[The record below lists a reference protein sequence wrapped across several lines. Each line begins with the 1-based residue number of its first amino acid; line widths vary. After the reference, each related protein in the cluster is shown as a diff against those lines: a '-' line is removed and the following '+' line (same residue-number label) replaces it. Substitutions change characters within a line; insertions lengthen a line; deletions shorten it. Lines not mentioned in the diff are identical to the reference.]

1 MANQLFFS
9 CLMLAAGLGIP
20 VMAALSATLGSRYG
34 SPAFAASVLFLVA
47 VSVSVGFLFL
57 VEGGLRPFPK
67 TSAQVPFYFYLG
79 GVFVA
84 FYVLSVTWV
93 APQFGVGN
101 AVAFVLLGQL
111 ISMATIDQFG
121 LLGAPVHALTVQRS
135 VGLMLMA
142 VGVLLA
148 VRRG

>member
-1 MANQLFFS
+1 
-9 CLMLAAGLGIP
+9 MLATGIGIP
-20 VMAALSATLGSRYG
+20 VMAALSSTLGARYG

-47 VSVSVGFLFL
+47 LSISVVFLFA
-57 VEGGLRPFPK
+57 VEGGLKPVPK
-67 TSAQVPFYFYLG
+67 ISLPFYFYLG
-79 GVFVA
+79 GAFVA

-111 ISMATIDQFG
+111 ISMAAIDQFG
-121 LLGAPVHALTVQRS
+121 LLGAPVHAISLQRS
-135 VGLMLMA
+135 IGLILMS
-142 VGVLLA
+142 VGVFLA

>member
-1 MANQLFFS
+1 
-9 CLMLAAGLGIP
+9 MLATGIGIP
-20 VMAALSATLGSRYG
+20 VMAALSATLGNKYG

-47 VSVSVGFLFL
+47 LAISVAFLFAL
-57 VEGGLRPFPK
+57 EGGLRPFPK
-67 TSAQVPFYFYLG
+67 TPLPFYYYLG

-101 AVAFVLLGQL
+101 AVAFVLVGQI
-111 ISMATIDQFG
+111 ISMAAIDQFG
-121 LLGAPVHALTVQRS
+121 LLGAPMRAITLQRS
-135 VGLMLMA
+135 IGLVLMSL
-142 VGVLLA
+142 GVFLA

>member
-1 MANQLFFS
+1 M
-9 CLMLAAGLGIP
+9 
-20 VMAALSATLGSRYG
+20 
-34 SPAFAASVLFLVA
+34 
-47 VSVSVGFLFL
+47 
-57 VEGGLRPFPK
+57 
-67 TSAQVPFYFYLG
+67 PFYYYLA

-101 AVAFVLLGQL
+101 AVAFVLLGQ
-111 ISMATIDQFG
+111 IIAMAAIDQFG
-121 LLGAPVHALTVQRS
+121 LLGAPVRAITLQRLI
-135 VGLMLMA
+135 GLILMS